1 MELNPNRNKDQY
13 LLVLDLDVKRRRVE
27 KGLRG
32 VAWSAG
38 CRRFP
43 RPNPATDQRYGM
55 VSCLLQ
61 TQPLTT
67 ALLAINTVPSASGC
81 GQLVKVVK
89 NASKK
94 MNKKYFDVCDSEG
107 CNRLAIVFIS

>member
-1 MELNPNRNKDQY
+1 MKKVCGELPG
-13 LLVLDLDVKRRRVE
+13 V
-27 KGLRG
+27 RG
-32 VAWSAG
+32 AG
-38 CRRFP
+38 DFP
-43 RPNPATDQRYGM
+43 GQTQPLTKGM
-55 VSCLLQ
+55 VWCLLQ